1 MNVIA
6 EDLEKAC
13 ALLPGL
19 FKFYEDGQFFQA
31 VLAVNAEC
39 LYIYNDHAPD
49 FKDGDNLQYKV
60 KVRFPHESLD
70 TIFNEKIYK
79 QPDLA
84 GLNRLSIMTKEE
96 DAYYFYY
103 FQKDKQ
109 AINFFVKQL
118 KKLKYSVETNKTNLN
133 Y

>member
-1 MNVIA
+1 MNVNA
-6 EDLEKAC
+6 EDLEKAS
-13 ALLPGL
+13 ALVPGL

-31 VLAVNAEC
+31 VLAASAET

-49 FKDGDNLQYKV
+49 FKDGENLQYRV
-60 KVRFPHESLD
+60 KLRFPHESID

-84 GLNRLSIMTKEE
+84 GLSRLSIMMKDENV
-96 DAYYFYY
+96 YYFYY
-103 FQKDKQ
+103 FNKDKKVVSRFIS
-109 AINFFVKQL
+109 AL

>member
-79 QPDLA
+79 
-84 GLNRLSIMTKEE
+84 NLSILLKQTKPTLI
-96 DAYYFYY
+96 
-103 FQKDKQ
+103 
-109 AINFFVKQL
+109 INSSSCL
-118 KKLKYSVETNKTNLN
+118 KKKN
-133 Y
+133 

>member
-1 MNVIA
+1 MNVNA

-19 FKFYEDGQFFQA
+19 FKFLEDGQFFQA
-31 VLAVNAEC
+31 VLAVDAEN
-39 LYIYNDHAPD
+39 LYFYNDHAPD

-60 KVRFPHESLD
+60 KLRIPHETVD
-70 TIFNEKIYK
+70 TIFNERIYK

-84 GLNRLSIMTKEE
+84 GLSRLSIMTKEE
-96 DAYYFYY
+96 DIYNFYY
-103 FQKDKQ
+103 YLKDKK
-109 AINFFVKQL
+109 AVKAFVSTL